1 MDHKNDEFDQPF
13 TEKLK
18 MCERGIF
25 PQENKYLDHK
35 NMLGKPIVR
44 RKVKN
49 RICMLTINER
59 GTSLKLI
66 CL

>member
-13 TEKLK
+13 AEKLK
-18 MCERGIF
+18 MCKRGIF

-44 RKVKN
+44 RKVKK
-49 RICMLTINER
+49 IEFV
-59 GTSLKLI
+59 
-66 CL
+66 CLP